1 MELASAGLSG
11 IPIPRLTSRRL
22 HLGPF
27 DSGRDLVKFV
37 CMATLGAAVAAA
49 TSVVVWLPFL
59 GLAAVVAFVR
69 VGERRVDDYAI
80 GYCRYRWRK
89 SAQSSLR
96 ISGSASAGTAPREPV
111 DTSPHVQVGGIPL
124 AHLPPAELE
133 RIFAEWRST
142 LTALDRP
149 ISYRMRGERFSPL
162 PFLPPALRVAEPE
175 RAALAAYRQ
184 LVRALLRNRFH
195 RVVDIRMGEDPSPEG
210 SRCIGAEVQLED
222 FTAQLARL
230 GVPTAPTSTRDST
243 RLPID
248 GTVP

>member
-1 MELASAGLSG
+1 MALASADLSA

-69 VGERRVDDYAI
+69 VEGRRVDDYAI

-89 SAQSSLR
+89 SARSSGR
-96 ISGSASAGTAPREPV
+96 ADGDACVGTADRNAA
-111 DTSPHVQVGGIPL
+111 DSSPCVQVGGIPL

-133 RIFAEWRST
+133 RIFGEWRSA

-162 PFLPPALRVAEPE
+162 PFLPPSIRVQEPE

-195 RVVDIRMGEDPSPEG
+195 RVVDIQMGENPSPDG
-210 SRCIGAEVQLED
+210 SRSIGAEVQMD
-222 FTAQLARL
+222 DIAAQLARL
-230 GVPTAPTSTRDST
+230 GVPTVLSRDST
-243 RLPID
+243 HFRID
-248 GTVP
+248 RTVP